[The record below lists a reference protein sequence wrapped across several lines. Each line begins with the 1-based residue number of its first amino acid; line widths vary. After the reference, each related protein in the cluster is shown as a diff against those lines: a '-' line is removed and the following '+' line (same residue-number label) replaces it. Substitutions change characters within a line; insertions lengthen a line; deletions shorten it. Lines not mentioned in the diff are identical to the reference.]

1 MLRSIFSIFKPGY
14 KFKQIRFK
22 LVRLSVYLA
31 TLAATKKISLTED
44 DLVRAL
50 RSHETIAIQ
59 ALYDMYSGALLGVIS
74 RIVQQSEIAEDL
86 LQETFVKIWNSAE
99 SYDSSKGRLF
109 TWMIN
114 VARNIAID
122 KLRSKDFRNS
132 HKNQDIENNVDFID
146 SQKKITFNADTLGLR
161 DMVTALKPEFNDVLN
176 MVYFKGYTHVEA
188 AEELN
193 LPLGTVKTRIRMAIM
208 ELRKHFN

>member
-1 MLRSIFSIFKPGY
+1 M
-14 KFKQIRFK
+14 
-22 LVRLSVYLA
+22 
-31 TLAATKKISLTED
+31 AATKKISLTED

-50 RSHETIAIQ
+50 KGQETIAIQ
-59 ALYDMYSGALLGVIS
+59 ALYDMYSAALLGVIS
-74 RIVQQSEIAEDL
+74 RIIQHPEIAEDL
-86 LQETFVKIWNSAE
+86 LQETFIKIWNSAD

-114 VARNIAID
+114 VARNLAID
-122 KLRSKDFRNS
+122 KLRSKDFRNAT
-132 HKNQDIENNVDFID
+132 KNQDLENNVDFID

-161 DMVTALKPEFNDVLN
+161 DMVTALKPEFNDVLD